1 MVRASM
7 LALTLVALPASAFDW
22 EKWVD
27 KQVDKVME
35 EGRQDTIKALS
46 SKNPEERIEAVKHF
60 SGLRDKESIGYVTRA
75 LSDPDGRVRETA
87 ASGLWRIEKDAEPA
101 RAQLTA
107 ALDDPNPNVV
117 ARAAGALQAMGVKE
131 KDLVVPRQRVLNSRE
146 ASDSSRFLVARNL
159 IGEEPSIRLLYPML
173 TYLQAGGDADLVRS
187 ALERLVKKTQDRS
200 LVEPLVAEMTKS
212 RTGQAILVQTLGL
225 FDP

>member
-1 MVRASM
+1 MYRASM
-7 LALTLVALPASAFDW
+7 LALALVALPASAFDW

-46 SKNPEERIEAVKHF
+46 SKDVEERIEAVKHF

-75 LSDPDGRVRETA
+75 LSDPDARVRETA

-101 RAQLTA
+101 RAQLMA
-107 ALDDPNPNVV
+107 ALDDANPNVV
-117 ARAAGALQAMGVKE
+117 ARAAGALQALGVKE

-146 ASDSSRFLVARNL
+146 ASDSSRFLAARCLHRLQLAVSPL
-159 IGEEPSIRLLYPML
+159 IMGQGRPGIDLGETLRLRPSMRRFQL
-173 TYLQAGGDADLVRS
+173 AD
-187 ALERLVKKTQDRS
+187 D
-200 LVEPLVAEMTKS
+200 
-212 RTGQAILVQTLGL
+212 ILFECC
-225 FDP
+225 FDDE